1 MSAGEAVALMQ
12 GILDSRQSPKMERR
26 SNARDSSSTE
36 AHQAGH
42 LHQRDVSHQPPG
54 SVVTSS
60 HRVMSPG
67 FTPDNSCCFC
77 LTLRSGT
84 SIIAGLNCVFYIG
97 AIIWYLSTSSL
108 DIGGIRDGDIISS
121 LDISVFSICVVMVL
135 VSILLGAAAIRQV
148 PCQTLPWLCANT
160 VALIM
165 AMILI
170 VFTILFGTTKFKLSY
185 SEYVTIL
192 SLMGFLAGVT
202 LFSWMVVFTF
212 RKNLLMVAK
221 YSLAPSHNPTDPGQG
236 SSSQDP
242 KCTPSAPPPA
252 YSEIDTSSWKP
263 VTNQRPSSGTSTNQR
278 PVSCLE
284 DEPGPPG
291 YDVVMRQQ
299 SDVSEEQGPVVQRK
313 KSLTNHNV

>member
-1 MSAGEAVALMQ
+1 
-12 GILDSRQSPKMERR
+12 
-26 SNARDSSSTE
+26 
-36 AHQAGH
+36 
-42 LHQRDVSHQPPG
+42 
-54 SVVTSS
+54 
-60 HRVMSPG
+60 MSPG

-84 SIIAGLNCVFYIG
+84 SIIAGLNCVFYVG

-135 VSILLGAAAIRQV
+135 VSILLLASAIKQV

-160 VALIM
+160 VAMIM

-192 SLMGFLAGVT
+192 SLMGFLTGVT

-212 RKNLLMVAK
+212 RKNLLMAAK
-221 YSLAPSHNPTDPGQG
+221 YSLAPVQNTDPGESCSQQG
-236 SSSQDP
+236 P
-242 KCTPSAPPPA
+242 KCAPSAPPPA
-252 YSEIDTSSWKP
+252 YSEIDTSQWKP
-263 VTNQRPSSGTSTNQR
+263 PPVTSESRGI
-278 PVSCLE
+278 E

-299 SDVSEEQGPVVQRK
+299 SDASEGPVVQRK